1 MNLSWDRRGELSRLL
16 PGPLMKEGVRA
27 MRGKNFSIMGFAK
40 PPCIFLLAVVLL
52 LNFVVL
58 GQEFDTLYLRDGS
71 VLRGDIVKDSA
82 GNYVV
87 YNKYGEF
94 TVNIGEIIYLISKE
108 KDEQIVRET
117 YIITGNEMEVVSIL
131 QRTIPSADED
141 SQGFNLLIPGS
152 VVAIFD
158 ADNFEIPYQSTSL
171 GGLSKITIKYD
182 DIISDGKYL
191 YITTRQKDFLESDEQ
206 GGIIYSYNFTPHNEV
221 VIKLLVKY
229 PQDWHVDKISPEPT
243 KQYEGLIVWQL
254 KLRRQQNFN
263 PIITFPK

>member
-16 PGPLMKEGVRA
+16 PVPLMKEGVRA
-27 MRGKNFSIMGFAK
+27 MRGKNFNIMGFAK
-40 PPCIFLLAVVLL
+40 PPFMFLLAVVLL

-71 VLRGDIVKDSA
+71 VLRGDIVKDSV

-87 YNKYGEF
+87 YNQYGEF
-94 TVNIGEIIYLISKE
+94 TVNVGEVIYLISKE

-131 QRTIPSADED
+131 QRAIPSADED
-141 SQGFNLLIPGS
+141 LQGFNLLVAGS

-191 YITTRQKDFLESDEQ
+191 YITTRQKDFLESNE

-254 KLRRQQNFN
+254 KLRRQQNFI
-263 PIITFPK
+263 PTITFRK

>member
-1 MNLSWDRRGELSRLL
+1 MQANILRRTYFANLPCMLL
-16 PGPLMKEGVRA
+16 IG
-27 MRGKNFSIMGFAK
+27 
-40 PPCIFLLAVVLL
+40 FLLIQNPVVW
-52 LNFVVL
+52 

-71 VLRGDIVKDSA
+71 VIRGDIVKDSA

-87 YNKYGEF
+87 YNEYGEF
-94 TVNIGEIIYLISKE
+94 TVNIGEVIYLISKE

-131 QRTIPSADED
+131 QRAIPSADED
-141 SQGFNLLIPGS
+141 LQGFNLLISGS

-158 ADNFEIPYQSTSL
+158 SDQMETPYQLSSL

-206 GGIIYSYNFTPHNEV
+206 EGIIYSYNFTPHNEV
-221 VIKLLVKY
+221 VIKLLAKY

-254 KLRRQQNFN
+254 KLKRQQNFN
-263 PIITFPK
+263 PTITFRK